1 MFIIGIAFG
10 AGLLI
15 IIGCLFF
22 EITNPTNY
30 RQVYIG
36 KGIYAE
42 YDKNGDFVRH
52 CVLVNNK
59 FMTYKYDSKDPILK

>member
-10 AGLLI
+10 VGLLVLI
-15 IIGCLFF
+15 ASLFF
-22 EITNPTNY
+22 EITNSTNY

-36 KGIYAE
+36 RGIYAE

-59 FMTYKYDSKDPILK
+59 FMTYKYNTEEPY